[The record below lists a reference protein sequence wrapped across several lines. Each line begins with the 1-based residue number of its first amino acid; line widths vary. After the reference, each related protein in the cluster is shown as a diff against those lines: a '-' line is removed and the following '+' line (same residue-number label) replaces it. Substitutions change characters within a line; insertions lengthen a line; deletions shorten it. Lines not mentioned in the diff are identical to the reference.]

1 MLQQLF
7 VLIMWDNY
15 ESFTVLGIYPT
26 LEAAKGQRKG
36 SQWKERRFAP
46 GQWVGDRGNYEI
58 HQTDSYLSE
67 STANI

>member
-1 MLQQLF
+1 
-7 VLIMWDNY
+7 
-15 ESFTVLGIYPT
+15 VLGIYPT